1 MSQKLVW
8 RVSFIDFKQIQE
20 APYVIAKIT
29 HNWIVEIHCNMTI
42 EAYVC
47 QNH

>member
-1 MSQKLVW
+1 M
-8 RVSFIDFKQIQE
+8 FIDFKQIQE

-29 HNWIVEIHCNMTI
+29 HNTTVETHCNMTI

-47 QNH
+47 QNY

>member
-8 RVSFIDFKQIQE
+8 QVSFIDFKHVQE
-20 APYVIAKIT
+20 ASYVIAKIT
-29 HNWIVEIHCNMTI
+29 HNTTIEIHCNMTI

-47 QNH
+47 QNY

>member
-8 RVSFIDFKQIQE
+8 WVSIIDFKQIQE
-20 APYVIAKIT
+20 VPYIIAKII
-29 HNWIVEIHCNMTI
+29 HDRIVEIHCNMTI

-47 QNH
+47 QNY